1 MAMKKIGM
9 IGLGL
14 VLGFVGLVQAGSFRQ
29 LLTEEKAALGATHV
43 AVINY
48 ADFAGSTTTN
58 TAGTVTFTNA
68 VSAYS
73 SVLGVWYDLPQPF
86 AYGYDGAAATNG
98 MTNAALT
105 VGVPSSTTNL
115 LTSTEM
121 SSVGTTIYSKWG
133 QGVAGGITFNGVAT
147 TSVVVTVT
155 GNAYGALSQLTNGQA
170 RIYLRILTRSTQLD

>member
-1 MAMKKIGM
+1 MKKYGM
-9 IGLGL
+9 IAVGL
-14 VLGFVGLVQAGSFRQ
+14 VLGVVGLVQAGSFRQ

-73 SVLGVWYDLPQPF
+73 SVQGVWYELPQAF
-86 AYGYDGAAATNG
+86 AYGYNGAAATNG
-98 MTNAALT
+98 MTNAILY
-105 VGVPSSTTNL
+105 VGVPSAVSNL
-115 LTSTEM
+115 LGATEM
-121 SSVGTTIYSKWG
+121 GAATTPVYSRWG
-133 QGVAGGITFNGVAT
+133 QGPNAGISFNAVAT
-147 TSVVVTVT
+147 TNIVATLS
-155 GNAYGALSQLTNGQA
+155 GNPYGALSQLTNGQV

>member
-14 VLGFVGLVQAGSFRQ
+14 VVGFVGLVQAGSFRQ

-48 ADFAGSTTTN
+48 ADFAGVTTTN

-68 VSAYS
+68 VPAYS
-73 SVLGVWYDLPQPF
+73 SLMGVWYDLPQAF
-86 AYGYDGAAATNG
+86 AYGYEGALCTNG

-105 VGVPSSTTNL
+105 VGIPSITTNL
-115 LTSTEM
+115 LQSTEM
-121 SSVGTTIYSKWG
+121 GVLGTTVYSKWG
-133 QGVAGGITFNGVAT
+133 LGVSGLNTSSYSTSTSIVA
-147 TSVVVTVT
+147 TVT
-155 GNAYGALSQLTNGQA
+155 GNALGALSQLTNGQA
-170 RIYLRILTRSTQLD
+170 RIYVRILTRSTQLD